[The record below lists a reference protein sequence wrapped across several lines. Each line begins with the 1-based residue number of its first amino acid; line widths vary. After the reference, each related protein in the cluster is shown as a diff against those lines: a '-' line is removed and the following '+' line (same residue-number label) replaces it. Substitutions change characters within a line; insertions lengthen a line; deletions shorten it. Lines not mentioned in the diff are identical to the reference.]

1 MHPVAQPDQRGG
13 EEGRDGSVPMER
25 RASDRQDPLSR
36 ESLFR
41 QVGALVGAVL
51 LGFLSMAV
59 REVAPERTGMLVQA
73 STVTAATV
81 IVTLI
86 VPWGRLPN
94 LAHTFVPFVF
104 LVVAFLARQA
114 TGGAESA
121 YAQLALLPV
130 LWVAVYGTLRELG
143 AIVLAAA
150 ALLTTP
156 LFDGGANLALVQT
169 MAMMFGGG
177 AVALMVHRFFD
188 RLRRQTNR
196 LQVFAGTDPLT
207 GAANR
212 RAWDEE
218 LAAGLVRASRDG
230 LPLAA
235 ALIDL
240 DDFKGFNDRFGHQ
253 AGDRLLKEAAAAW
266 RNTLR
271 ASDVL
276 ARIGGDEFAVLLPG
290 GPLDMAATIAERLRG
305 AVPETAGCSVGVAVW
320 NGREAGPQFV
330 ARADRAL
337 YDAKERGRDCVV
349 VIGENDDAVI
359 EVREE
364 REVREEPEMREE
376 PEEPSAQPQERD
388 RTT

>member
-1 MHPVAQPDQRGG
+1 MPL
-13 EEGRDGSVPMER
+13 ER

-59 REVAPERTGMLVQA
+59 REVSPDRTGMLVQA

-94 LAHTFVPFVF
+94 LAHTFIPFVF

-150 ALLTTP
+150 ALLTMP

-169 MAMMFGGG
+169 MAMMVGGG

-230 LPLAA
+230 LPLAV

-276 ARIGGDEFAVLLPG
+276 ARIGGDEFAILLPG
-290 GPLDMAATIAERLRG
+290 CPLDMAATIAERLRG
-305 AVPETAGCSVGVAVW
+305 AVPAAARCSVGVAVW
-320 NGREAGPQFV
+320 NGREAGAQFV

-337 YDAKERGRDCVV
+337 YDAKELGRDCVV
-349 VIGENDDAVI
+349 VIGENDDTVI

-364 REVREEPEMREE
+364 REVSERR
-376 PEEPSAQPQERD
+376 EEPSAQPQERD